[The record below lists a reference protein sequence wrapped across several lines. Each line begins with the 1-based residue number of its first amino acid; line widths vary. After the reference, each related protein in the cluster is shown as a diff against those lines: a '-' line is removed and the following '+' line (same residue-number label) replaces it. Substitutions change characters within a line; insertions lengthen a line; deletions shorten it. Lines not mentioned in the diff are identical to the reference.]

1 SASATYA
8 GDADHA
14 PSSDTKS
21 FTIAQ
26 ATSATT
32 VTCPASVPYTGA
44 AQTPCTAGYTTSDG
58 LSGTLTVG
66 YTNNTNAG
74 TASASASYA
83 GDANHSGSSDTKNF
97 TIAQASST
105 TALSCPASV
114 SYTGAAQQPCTA
126 TVTGAGGLNQS
137 VPVNYT
143 NNVNAGTA
151 TASASFAGD
160 ANHSASS

>member
-32 VTCPASVPYTGA
+32 VSCPASVPYSGA

-83 GDANHSGSSDTKNF
+83 GDANHAGSTDTKNF
-97 TIAQASST
+97 TIAQATSVT
-105 TALSCPASV
+105 TVGCPASV
-114 SYTGAAQQPCTA
+114 SYSGAAQTPCTA
-126 TVTGAGGLNQS
+126 GYTTSDGLNGS
-137 VPVNYT
+137 LTVGYA
-143 NNVNAGTA
+143 NNTNAGTA
-151 TASASFAGD
+151 
-160 ANHSASS
+160 